1 MREKPISRKRFLTGG
16 SAAVAGV
23 VLSGSAG
30 KKTHETTALYQG
42 GRSPWPI
49 ALSTSTIRPSG
60 DIAEK
65 VSIAAETGYDGI
77 EVWEGELNDYEEA
90 GGDLK
95 ELGRR
100 IRDLGMDVPNV
111 IALWEAIPPTQENGR
126 AS

>member
-77 EVWEGELNDYEEA
+77 EVWEGELNDYEDRKSTRLNSSHVA
-90 GGDLK
+90 TSYAVFCLK
-95 ELGRR
+95 RK
-100 IRDLGMDVPNV
+100 NV
-111 IALWEAIPPTQENGR
+111 
-126 AS
+126 